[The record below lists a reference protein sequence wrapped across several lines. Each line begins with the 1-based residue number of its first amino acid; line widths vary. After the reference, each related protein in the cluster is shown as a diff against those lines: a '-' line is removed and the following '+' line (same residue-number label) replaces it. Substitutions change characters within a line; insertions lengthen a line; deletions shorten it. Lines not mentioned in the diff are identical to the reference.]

1 MSAAGAAA
9 TVGVVIDAVVAA
21 DMICTLIEKFQ
32 KLGVKVTVSEL
43 DAQLAARKAKRQ
55 KAMEDAGLI

>member
-32 KLGVKVTVSEL
+32 KLGVEVTVSEL
-43 DAQLAARKAKRQ
+43 DAQLAARKARRQ

>member
-1 MSAAGAAA
+1 MSPPGTSKAIGVIVDAA
-9 TVGVVIDAVVAA
+9 VAA
-21 DMICTLIEKFQ
+21 DIICALIEKFR

>member
-1 MSAAGAAA
+1 MSPPGTSKAIGVIVDAA
-9 TVGVVIDAVVAA
+9 VAA
-21 DMICTLIEKFQ
+21 DIICALIEKFR

-43 DAQLAARKAKRQ
+43 DAQLAARKARRQ

>member
-1 MSAAGAAA
+1 MSPAGDSKAIGVIVDAA
-9 TVGVVIDAVVAA
+9 VAA
-21 DMICTLIEKFQ
+21 DIICTLIEKFR

>member
-1 MSAAGAAA
+1 MSPPGTSKAIGVIVDAA
-9 TVGVVIDAVVAA
+9 VAA
-21 DMICTLIEKFQ
+21 DIICTLIEKFQ

-43 DAQLAARKAKRQ
+43 DAQLAARKARRQ

>member
-21 DMICTLIEKFQ
+21 DMICTLIEEIQ

>member
-21 DMICTLIEKFQ
+21 DMICSLIEKFQ

-43 DAQLAARKAKRQ
+43 DAQLAARKARRQ

>member
-1 MSAAGAAA
+1 MSPPGTSKAIGVIVDAA
-9 TVGVVIDAVVAA
+9 VAA
-21 DMICTLIEKFQ
+21 DIICTLIEKFR

-43 DAQLAARKAKRQ
+43 DAQLAARKARRQ

>member
-1 MSAAGAAA
+1 MSPPGTSKAIGVIVDAA
-9 TVGVVIDAVVAA
+9 VAA
-21 DMICTLIEKFQ
+21 DIICTLIEKFR

>member
-1 MSAAGAAA
+1 MSPPGTSNAIGVIVDAA
-9 TVGVVIDAVVAA
+9 VAA
-21 DMICTLIEKFQ
+21 DIICTLIEKFR

>member
-1 MSAAGAAA
+1 
-9 TVGVVIDAVVAA
+9 
-21 DMICTLIEKFQ
+21 MICTLIEKFQ

>member
-43 DAQLAARKAKRQ
+43 DAQLAARKARRQ

>member
-1 MSAAGAAA
+1 MSPPGTSKAIGVIVDAA
-9 TVGVVIDAVVAA
+9 VAA
-21 DMICTLIEKFQ
+21 DIICTLIEKFQ

>member
-1 MSAAGAAA
+1 MSPPGTSKAIGVIVDAA
-9 TVGVVIDAVVAA
+9 VAA
-21 DMICTLIEKFQ
+21 DIICTLIEKFR
-32 KLGVKVTVSEL
+32 KLGVEVTVSEL

>member
-21 DMICTLIEKFQ
+21 DMICSLIEKFQ